1 MRCKFRF
8 VGLLALILSSALA
21 ANAEVMDKEPSTLF
35 HWASALLGGIGTI
48 AAWRWRWWGGALV
61 TLFGLLWL
69 YASHLEI
76 QDPFVGPAIRA
87 EAGGGYVT
95 QFYLSALVWL
105 ALNGVG
111 VYVCVRTGRATG

>member
-1 MRCKFRF
+1 MRCKFCF
-8 VGLLALILSSALA
+8 VGLLVLILSSALA

-87 EAGGGYVT
+87 AAWGVRDAVLPG
-95 QFYLSALVWL
+95 LVSSERSRCL
-105 ALNGVG
+105 CLFPH
-111 VYVCVRTGRATG
+111 R

>member
-8 VGLLALILSSALA
+8 VGLHALILSSALA

-48 AAWRWRWWGGALV
+48 AAWRWWWGGALV

-87 EAGGGYVT
+87 AAWGYVT
-95 QFYLSALVWL
+95 QFYLVWL

-111 VYVCVRTGRATG
+111 VYVCFRTGRATG